1 MDTYFIEWTSEGCN
15 IKGALVIAEN
25 ADAAEQIIHTQAC
38 PPVLKIITNSNQSER
53 GTQVWMLG
61 ELE

>member
-15 IKGALVIAEN
+15 IKGALVIANN
-25 ADAAEQIIHTQAC
+25 ANEAEQMVREHALPEVKEI
-38 PPVLKIITNSNQSER
+38 VTNYNQTER
-53 GTQVWMLG
+53 GTTIWMLG